1 MTRIYLFADESG
13 NFDFSRKEG
22 ASKYFIV
29 TTITADSCD
38 VGDALIGLRR
48 DLAFEGMGLE
58 TAFHATTDRQ
68 AVRDRVF
75 PVVAASGIRVDSTI
89 LEKALSNP
97 STRLTDE
104 SFYKLAWY
112 LHLKYVAPRVAT
124 PHDEL
129 LVVAASVGTKK
140 RRATFHAA
148 VRDVV
153 EQVSPTLTYQV
164 ASWEAISDPCLQVAD
179 YVSWAIQRRWE
190 QNDRRSYDLIK
201 HLVHSE
207 FKPFDSGIVSYY

>member
-1 MTRIYLFADESG
+1 MARIYLFADESG
-13 NFDFSRKEG
+13 NFDFSRKSG
-22 ASKYFIV
+22 ASTYFIV
-29 TTITADSCD
+29 TTISADHCG
-38 VGDALIGLRR
+38 VGDDLITLRR
-48 DLAFEGMGLE
+48 DLAFSGMGLGS
-58 TAFHATTDRQ
+58 AFHATTDEQ

-75 PVVAASGIRVDSTI
+75 PVIAASGIRVDSTI
-89 LEKALSNP
+89 LEKAKSKP
-97 STRLTDE
+97 STRLSDE

-112 LHLKYVAPRVAT
+112 LHLKYVASQVAA

-153 EQVSPTLTYQV
+153 QQVSPTLTYQV
-164 ASWEAISDPCLQVAD
+164 ASWDSMSDPCLQVAD

-190 QNDRRSYDLIK
+190 RDDRRSYDLVK
-201 HLVHSE
+201 HLIRSE
-207 FKPFDSGIVSYY
+207 FKPFDAGSVTYY